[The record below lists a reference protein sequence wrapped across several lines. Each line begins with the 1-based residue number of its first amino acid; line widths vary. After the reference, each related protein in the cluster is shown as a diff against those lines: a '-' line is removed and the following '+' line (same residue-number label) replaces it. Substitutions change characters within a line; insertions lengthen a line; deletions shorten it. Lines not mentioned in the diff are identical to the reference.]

1 MGFMDIISSVAQLS
15 AWQIL
20 KDVPT
25 SMWMHLGLTLLAILV
40 LVRVWEAMRNWHEV
54 APYLVLVLI
63 GGSVVVYWTY
73 ERTEPKV
80 LTPVV
85 ERLAEF
91 MPGKPGGQAMDR
103 TNGI

>member
-1 MGFMDIISSVAQLS
+1 MDIISSVANSS

-20 KDVPT
+20 KEVPT
-25 SMWMHLGLTLLAILV
+25 STWLQIGLTLLAV
-40 LVRVWEAMRNWHEV
+40 LIVFRVWEAMKKWHEV

-80 LTPVV
+80 LSPVV
-85 ERLAEF
+85 ERLSEF
-91 MPGKPGGQAMDR
+91 MPGKPGRASDR
-103 TNGI
+103 ANGI